1 MPRTGRRKAVLELID
16 PEREQLVGWERRR
29 KFSQVLVLRSWIVL
43 RCAAGLSSMEV
54 AAVVGVTVSRVGKWR
69 SRFCEL
75 WLEGLVDDLR
85 PGRPARITT
94 GQVGELLV
102 ATLESTPPRRD
113 ALDARV
119 DGQAPTYSSQ
129 INQVE
134 RSFAYLT
141 DDLLRRSDHRS
152 DHRSVQA
159 LEKTHP
165 LVGSGVKSE
174 PQAVH
179 LDQIRRGVLAKLAR
193 LLQRIN
199 GAGH

>member
-152 DHRSVQA
+152 VQA
-159 LEKTHP
+159 LEKH
-165 LVGSGVKSE
+165 
-174 PQAVH
+174 
-179 LDQIRRGVLAKLAR
+179 IRSWVAE
-193 LLQRIN
+193 
-199 GAGH
+199 

>member
-102 ATLESTPPRRD
+102 ATLESTPPD
-113 ALDARV
+113 ATHWTRASMAKRPPTPARS
-119 DGQAPTYSSQ
+119 TRSSD
-129 INQVE
+129 
-134 RSFAYLT
+134 RS
-141 DDLLRRSDHRS
+141 
-152 DHRSVQA
+152 
-159 LEKTHP
+159 
-165 LVGSGVKSE
+165 
-174 PQAVH
+174 
-179 LDQIRRGVLAKLAR
+179 
-193 LLQRIN
+193 RI
-199 GAGH
+199 